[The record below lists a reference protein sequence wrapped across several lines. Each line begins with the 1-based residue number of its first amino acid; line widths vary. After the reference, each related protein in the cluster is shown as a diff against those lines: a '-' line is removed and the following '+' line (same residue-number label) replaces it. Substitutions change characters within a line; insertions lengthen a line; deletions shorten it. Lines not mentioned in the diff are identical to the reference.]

1 MPLSGVL
8 FASLKFCWSSFMA
21 TASNLFIIL
30 RDILVVVTSDAMNSN
45 RVQNKSAYLRKC
57 LACVV
62 VTDQKYRTP
71 SRLGW
76 CSTNEFLSTKF
87 KLDFHETLAQ
97 ILYT

>member
-1 MPLSGVL
+1 
-8 FASLKFCWSSFMA
+8 MA

-57 LACVV
+57 PACVV
-62 VTDQKYRTP
+62 VTDQKCRSRTP

-87 KLDFHETLAQ
+87 KLDFHETLAH